1 MTEKELNGKMER
13 VTYLNS
19 QQMLCSDVKPESCK
33 VKTVVKASRSACFTQ
48 IRDKFK
54 LYCIYIIIIL
64 NSMFLYIMVLRNTI
78 YLLVNI

>member
-33 VKTVVKASRSACFTQ
+33 VRTVVKASRSVCFAQ

-54 LYCIYIIIIL
+54 LYLFIL
-64 NSMFLYIMVLRNTI
+64 YSYNNNTMFL
-78 YLLVNI
+78 

>member
-33 VKTVVKASRSACFTQ
+33 VRTVVKASRSVCFAQ

-54 LYCIYIIIIL
+54 
-64 NSMFLYIMVLRNTI
+64 
-78 YLLVNI
+78 